1 MATITKKHVVEAMTA
16 ETGLDRAIVKKIV
29 QSLFTQMIAE
39 LERGNRIEFR
49 DFGVFETRTRA
60 PRRGQNPKTL
70 ERVEIAA
77 RRVVRFKE
85 GRLMRDAINGHAE
98 TPAPAPHSGNNGQV
112 IRVKKRR
119 TKAATAGV

>member
-16 ETGLDRAIVKKIV
+16 ETGLDRAIVKRIV
-29 QSLFTQMIAE
+29 QSFFTQMVAE

-49 DFGVFETRTRA
+49 DFGVFEVRTRA

-85 GRLMRDAINGHAE
+85 GRLMRDVINGQSEVVMNPAAHA
-98 TPAPAPHSGNNGQV
+98 SKNGQV
-112 IRVKKRR
+112 VHVKRR
-119 TKAATAGV
+119 RSKAAAGV